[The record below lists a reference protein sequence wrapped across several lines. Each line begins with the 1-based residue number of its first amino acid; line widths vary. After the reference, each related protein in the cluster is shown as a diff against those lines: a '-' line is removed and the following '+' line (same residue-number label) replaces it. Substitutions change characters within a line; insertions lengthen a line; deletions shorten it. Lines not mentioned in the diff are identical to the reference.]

1 MPEQAILSATP
12 SKPATA
18 VAKVAR
24 LRCRVHYQVAGA
36 GNAPAQAL
44 AAPDR
49 LATLHADQETVLGPL
64 VAFDVMAPE
73 MPGGCAS

>member
-12 SKPATA
+12 SKPAAA

-36 GNAPAQAL
+36 GNAPAETL

-49 LATLHADQETVLGPL
+49 LATLDTVLGQL
-64 VAFDVMAPE
+64 VAFNVMAPA
-73 MPGGCAS
+73 MPGGFAS